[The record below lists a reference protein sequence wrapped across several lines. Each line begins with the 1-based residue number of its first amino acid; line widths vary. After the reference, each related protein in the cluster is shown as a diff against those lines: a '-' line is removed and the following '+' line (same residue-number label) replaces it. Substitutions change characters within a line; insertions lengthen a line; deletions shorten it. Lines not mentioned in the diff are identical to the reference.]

1 MKLEYLFVYGSLRK
15 AMGHPAHEFVQKYYE
30 YIGEAKTKGILY
42 NLTDFPAAIQTDDEK
57 YIVGELYKIKNLDE
71 LSFAMAQIDD
81 YEGVLDEDGNTPLYK
96 KVKGDVILENG
107 DNINAWVYFYNRNID
122 SQSIIESGDILDF
135 QN

>member
-15 AMGHPAHEFVQKYYE
+15 ALGHPAHEFVQKYYD

-42 NLTDFPAAIQTDDEK
+42 NLSDFPAAIQTEEEK

-81 YEGVLDEDGNTPLYK
+81 YEGILDEDGNIPLYK
-96 KVKGDVILENG
+96 KVKGDVLLKNG
-107 DNINAWVYFYNRNID
+107 DTTKAWIYFYNRLIENH
-122 SQSIIESGDILDF
+122 SVIESGDILDF